1 MLLYIHIPFCDSK
14 CFYCAFNSYTSLHI
28 LKDQYIQALKK
39 QLEFELK
46 NHNKKI
52 KTVFIGGGTPSTIEA
67 KKYEEILQI
76 IKPYLENN
84 TCEITI
90 EANPNS
96 AKNTWLE
103 KIYNMGINRVSFG
116 VQSFDDKKLD
126 FLGRNHNKTQAI
138 EAINKAYKIGFKNI
152 NCDIIY
158 DTKLD
163 TKELIDNDL
172 NIISSLPI
180 NHVSAYSLTIEEG
193 TKFFHKSNVKVE
205 DEDMANYIFKRLNNM
220 GFYQYE
226 ISNFAK
232 NENARSKHNLGYW
245 EYKEYL
251 GIGSGAVGCVN
262 NQRTYTPNDIQNY
275 IQTPLKYTQ
284 IEKLT
289 PKDILIEKTLL
300 GFRSIVGVDIS
311 QFDNKTLDKI
321 EQLIKADK
329 LYKKKTKVYSKEFII
344 ADELVLFLDL

>member
-14 CFYCAFNSYTSLHI
+14 CFYCAFNSYTDLHI

-96 AKNTWLE
+96 AKNRWLE
-103 KIYNMGINRVSFG
+103 KIYNMGINRISFG
-116 VQSFDDKKLD
+116 VQSFNDKKLD
-126 FLGRNHNKTQAI
+126 FLGRNHNKTQAL

-205 DEDMANYIFKRLNNM
+205 DENMAKYIFERLNNM

-251 GIGSGAVGCVN
+251 GIGAGAVGRVAN
-262 NQRTYTPNDIQNY
+262 RRYYPPSSLQEYIEDPLNQQIEHLTQKEMKNEQIFLGLRSNVGVKKGIFTKKELERVEILINENKLEEKNDIVYN
-275 IQTPLKYTQ
+275 KNF
-284 IEKLT
+284 
-289 PKDILIEKTLL
+289 LL
-300 GFRSIVGVDIS
+300 SD
-311 QFDNKTLDKI
+311 
-321 EQLIKADK
+321 E
-329 LYKKKTKVYSKEFII
+329 I
-344 ADELVLFLDL
+344 ALWIDSE